1 MKLLV
6 IIVIR
11 KDIYPEIV
19 NQDLNVESVIEK
31 VIWRKIVEEN
41 VIIVKDGVI
50 QKIIVELNKIIIKVR
65 DKILVDM
72 LEIKKVI

>member
-11 KDIYPEIV
+11 KDIYLEIV

-31 VIWRKIVEEN
+31 VIWQKIVEEN

-50 QKIIVELNKIIIKVR
+50 QKIIVEPSKIIIKVR

-72 LEIKKVI
+72 LKIKKVI

>member
-19 NQDLNVESVIEK
+19 NRDLNVESVIEK
-31 VIWRKIVEEN
+31 VIWQKIVEEN

-50 QKIIVELNKIIIKVR
+50 QKIIVELNKIIIKVQ

-72 LEIKKVI
+72 LKIKKVI

>member
-11 KDIYPEIV
+11 KDIYLEIV
-19 NQDLNVESVIEK
+19 NRDLNVKSVIEK
-31 VIWRKIVEEN
+31 VIWQKIVEEN

-50 QKIIVELNKIIIKVR
+50 KNYCRAKQNNN
-65 DKILVDM
+65 
-72 LEIKKVI
+72 